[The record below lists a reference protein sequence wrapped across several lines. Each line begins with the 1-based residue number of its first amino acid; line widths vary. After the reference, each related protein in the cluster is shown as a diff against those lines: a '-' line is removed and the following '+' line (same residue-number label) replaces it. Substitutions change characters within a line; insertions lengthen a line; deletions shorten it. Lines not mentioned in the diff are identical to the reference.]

1 MKINREIL
9 CIPIQGEEGEPELR
23 KQLRARRLAAMHA
36 RMREKLA
43 EKQMQEQAEADEKA
57 ARVQLREQYK
67 PSVDAWCHQKKVRSL
82 LWWCKTLWDNGVRGK

>member
-1 MKINREIL
+1 
-9 CIPIQGEEGEPELR
+9 
-23 KQLRARRLAAMHA
+23 MHA

-82 LWWCKTLWDNGVRGK
+82 LWWCNVVGQWRPWEMTTHTLAGSKFA